1 MLCSSNR
8 GSTPY
13 ILPIRCP
20 RSVQRC
26 LDACCD
32 CLFLSG
38 HYNLP
43 SLPPPWI
50 LPNWEPKH
58 PRQEKPEPLGR
69 VGSFDLNIL
78 NLNVWGLGLANRK
91 NERMPAIAEMLMQ
104 SDYDVVLVQEAW
116 YNADY
121 RILARTFPHVTFYGT
136 PGTCQKAVI
145 RQSIDQS
152 EILKDRLNQC
162 VPSLSSKG
170 SINISCRKSCMPK
183 NTQHREVFHPTHCYR
198 LPWSYDNEQVQLASN
213 NVENFLWN
221 N

>member
-1 MLCSSNR
+1 ML
-8 GSTPY
+8 G
-13 ILPIRCP
+13 
-20 RSVQRC
+20 C
-26 LDACCD
+26 LAQNIYFLCCD

-91 NERMPAIAEMLMQ
+91 NERMPAIAEMLLQ
-104 SDYDVVLVQEAW
+104 SDYDVVLLQEAW

-136 PGTCQKAVI
+136 PGICQQAVI
-145 RQSIDQS
+145 R
-152 EILKDRLNQC
+152 KA
-162 VPSLSSKG
+162 
-170 SINISCRKSCMPK
+170 
-183 NTQHREVFHPTHCYR
+183 Y
-198 LPWSYDNEQVQLASN
+198 
-213 NVENFLWN
+213 
-221 N
+221 